1 MDRTGPH
8 NDGEGPE
15 DSDSSRRDPEDEGA
29 SAREDD
35 EAVVRGWV
43 PPDERPWRHPS
54 ELRSPNLAAPG
65 GAATPRP
72 ATHSREAWVSAL
84 VGAGAAALVVVAGLF
99 MASPRPAG
107 VTGATE
113 GGSPQPGSV
122 GRSLVALLTT
132 GSGGTTLDCAVAVA
146 SGGLVAT
153 TADALVGATSVE
165 AWRRGRWVP
174 VSIVGTDADSDIGL
188 VRVPFDLPVARF
200 TDEATVTRGARVW
213 TMDVTSAALGLSELG
228 TEWSTSEGTVSAA
241 GTAVNG
247 ARGQGMPSIVV
258 ASALT
263 SDATGG
269 VLVSADGAVLGIQ
282 DTSVVSGGA
291 GEVFLPAD
299 LVVGVSADLA
309 ADGSVSHG
317 WLGINGGDTAAR
329 ATPPVRGALVEAID
343 PAGPA
348 ATILQQGDVIVA
360 IDDTPVRSMA
370 DLRSQL
376 YMLPAGSP
384 VLLRVYRDETLTT
397 VELDLGSSP

>member
-1 MDRTGPH
+1 
-8 NDGEGPE
+8 
-15 DSDSSRRDPEDEGA
+15 
-29 SAREDD
+29 
-35 EAVVRGWV
+35 
-43 PPDERPWRHPS
+43 
-54 ELRSPNLAAPG
+54 
-65 GAATPRP
+65 
-72 ATHSREAWVSAL
+72 VSAL

-107 VTGATE
+107 PTGTAA
-113 GGSPQPGSV
+113 GGSPQPRSV

-132 GSGGTTLDCAVAVA
+132 GSSGTTLDCAVAVA

-174 VSIVGTDADSDIGL
+174 ASIVGTDADSDVGL
-188 VRVPFDLPVARF
+188 VRVPFELPVARV
-200 TDEATVTRGARVW
+200 TDEDAVTRGARVW
-213 TMDVTSAALGLSELG
+213 TVDVASAPLGPSELDA
-228 TEWSTSEGTVSAA
+228 EWSTSEGTVSTA

-258 ASALT
+258 ASTLA
-263 SDATGG
+263 SDTTGG
-269 VLVSADGAVLGIQ
+269 ILVSADGALLGIQ
-282 DTSVVSGGA
+282 DTSVVTGGA

-317 WLGINGGDTAAR
+317 WLGINGGDTTAR
-329 ATPPVRGALVEAID
+329 VASSVRGAVVEAVD

-348 ATILQQGDVIVA
+348 ATTLQKGDVIVA
-360 IDDTPVRSMA
+360 IDNTPVHSMA

-376 YMLPAGSP
+376 YMLPAGSS
-384 VLLRVYRDETLTT
+384 VWLRVYRDETPTT
-397 VELDLGSSP
+397 VEVALGSSP